1 MKGGRSDPSFDSVV
15 VFNFCAYLLATLLQ
29 GARKMIKGA
38 VYKLDPEENKKSPTQ
53 LGWLEFELMERRLSR
68 VETIKGLKCD
78 GLGESKDVT
87 FNWNN
92 WVLKVSEPE
101 GGFYYAEV
109 DEEDL
114 FQELGR
120 QYRLLT

>member
-1 MKGGRSDPSFDSVV
+1 M
-15 VFNFCAYLLATLLQ
+15 LATLLQ

-109 DEEDL
+109 DEEEL

-120 QYRLLT
+120 QYKLLILAY

>member
-1 MKGGRSDPSFDSVV
+1 
-15 VFNFCAYLLATLLQ
+15 
-29 GARKMIKGA
+29 MIKGA

-68 VETIKGLKCD
+68 VETIKGLK
-78 GLGESKDVT
+78 SKDVT

-92 WVLKVSEPE
+92 WVLKVSEPG

-109 DEEDL
+109 DEEEL